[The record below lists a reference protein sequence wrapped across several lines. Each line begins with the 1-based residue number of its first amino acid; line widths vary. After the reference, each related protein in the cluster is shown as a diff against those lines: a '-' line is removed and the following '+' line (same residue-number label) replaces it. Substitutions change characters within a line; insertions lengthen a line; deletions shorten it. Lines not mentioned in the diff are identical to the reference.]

1 VGNGLILFMA
11 AIAPPVFPGASRVTA
26 LFEGVVGNGLV
37 SWLHSHYTKFTLKLS
52 ELPQEEGAGLGL
64 GITLGVVSCLVLWSR
79 LRKAGPRP
87 GGSASLLPW
96 QWVAYWTCLG
106 IGLLV
111 ITAKLGTGP
120 AVPRNLLPWFP
131 LVLGP
136 ILAFLGHEKCASSRL
151 WRVAAPVIFLSV
163 LPALVLTPSRPL
175 VSPKTLIDLAERA
188 HLGAPALE
196 RLRTVYEVYAQRAD
210 PFMPIKAAI
219 PPDAEVIGLVSDGS
233 ESTAAWFKPFGH
245 RWPVYLL
252 SAGEVDA
259 VRSSGQV
266 RYVVIKEPCCEK
278 YFKMQPTRWLERF
291 RARPIQSFEVRL
303 FASRPPVRYTV
314 ARLEP

>member
-1 VGNGLILFMA
+1 
-11 AIAPPVFPGASRVTA
+11 
-26 LFEGVVGNGLV
+26 
-37 SWLHSHYTKFTLKLS
+37 
-52 ELPQEEGAGLGL
+52 
-64 GITLGVVSCLVLWSR
+64 LWSR
-79 LRKAGPRP
+79 SRKAGRRP

-96 QWVAYWTCLG
+96 QWTAYWTCLG

-175 VSPKTLIDLAERA
+175 VPPRTLIDLAERA

-259 VRSSGQV
+259 VRSAGQV